1 MLPACHPLVR
11 KMAVVLVM
19 TQSTEIGPHR
29 LKGTIVPQVLHQY
42 TTLLLYARGAFY
54 SPKSFLGQQNFMHAR
69 K

>member
-1 MLPACHPLVR
+1 
-11 KMAVVLVM
+11 M

-42 TTLLLYARGAFY
+42 TTLLLYAQGQAFY